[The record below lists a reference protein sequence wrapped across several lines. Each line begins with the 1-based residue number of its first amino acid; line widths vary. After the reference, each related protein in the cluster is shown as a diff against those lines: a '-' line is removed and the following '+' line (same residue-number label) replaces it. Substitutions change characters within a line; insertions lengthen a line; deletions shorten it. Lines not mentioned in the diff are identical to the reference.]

1 MLKEVLFV
9 EDTERA
15 NSPVAGLHRP
25 AHQHELLPLPSSF
38 GSFEF
43 QFSGHPEEQTPEVQE
58 RAASHIQLPAA
69 KRQATAPAALEAVEP
84 ATDSPLQSPFA
95 SAEHIDRFLE
105 DIPEEA
111 VIPQQLE
118 QHLQQ
123 NRQHSAPPPSTLSRA
138 LLESQSQE
146 LSLQQICTADQAKAR
161 VASLPTSKMLF
172 CTNMQVSLSPVV
184 WRDFEAPHRVMVNLG
199 LRCIEMESDSC
210 YPASMYAAFNPRV
223 ITTGVPAKRQHP
235 YRRESSPTESRQ
247 TRKMTR
253 SASLGSNLAR
263 NPCATASAP
272 AKKEQIE
279 LEEVYLL
286 KRDPDSMV
294 VEDTWHA
301 EGPFDG
307 NTLSAPPVWSGTWLI
322 DVLVCI
328 HDSEFGKS
336 FWLKAMHRNVPATAP
351 TQ

>member
-9 EDTERA
+9 EESDRA
-15 NSPVAGLHRP
+15 HSPVAGLHRP

-43 QFSGHPEEQTPEVQE
+43 QFPGNQEEQTPEVQE
-58 RAASHIQLPAA
+58 RAASHIELPAA

-105 DIPEEA
+105 EIPEEA
-111 VIPQQLE
+111 VIPQQLD
-118 QHLQQ
+118 QHLKQ
-123 NRQHSAPPPSTLSRA
+123 NRQQSAPPPSTLSRA

-223 ITTGVPAKRQHP
+223 ITTGDIACLLRHAHVPHTAFQLDCFELGKKLHG
-235 YRRESSPTESRQ
+235 
-247 TRKMTR
+247 
-253 SASLGSNLAR
+253 ASLCVTSLA
-263 NPCATASAP
+263 CC
-272 AKKEQIE
+272 
-279 LEEVYLL
+279 
-286 KRDPDSMV
+286 
-294 VEDTWHA
+294 
-301 EGPFDG
+301 
-307 NTLSAPPVWSGTWLI
+307 
-322 DVLVCI
+322 LVSLDCC
-328 HDSEFGKS
+328 E
-336 FWLKAMHRNVPATAP
+336 
-351 TQ
+351 